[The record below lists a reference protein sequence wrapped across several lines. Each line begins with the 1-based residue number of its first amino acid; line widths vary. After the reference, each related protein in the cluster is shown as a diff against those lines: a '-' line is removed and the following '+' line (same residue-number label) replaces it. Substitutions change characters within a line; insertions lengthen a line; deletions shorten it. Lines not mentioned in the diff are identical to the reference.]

1 MCFFR
6 YDETGSVF
14 RTATPRPGT
23 SFPNSKVH
31 FQAGAQEAGR
41 EIGSQR
47 FSGRNKNHRIIVI
60 STWWSS
66 QWGLGVC
73 LMITTGWPGCFWNES
88 TLERERERT
97 GGGGGLCAFI
107 LYISLYI
114 YIYCIHNMKRVAAGW
129 NIAVLLVTWF
139 DDGEA
144 RAVRVKIFPFHD
156 DGLYN
161 IKRRREE
168 VVGRPRRGGG
178 GICLAQLVPVA
189 AAAFSFFSYYKD
201 ACCREFEEKKKKF
214 SFFFLDE
221 WMTKPFDDVTRCNGP
236 IKKSLAATITRP
248 SFFL

>member
-1 MCFFR
+1 MSVWWLQRGGPAAF
-6 YDETGSVF
+6 ETNQHL
-14 RTATPRPGT
+14 R
-23 SFPNSKVH
+23 
-31 FQAGAQEAGR
+31 
-41 EIGSQR
+41 
-47 FSGRNKNHRIIVI
+47 
-60 STWWSS
+60 
-66 QWGLGVC
+66 
-73 LMITTGWPGCFWNES
+73 
-88 TLERERERT
+88 EREREPAAAAYAP
-97 GGGGGLCAFI
+97 LYI
-107 LYISLYI
+107 YISLYI

-201 ACCREFEEKKKKF
+201 ACCREFEEKKKKKKF
-214 SFFFLDE
+214 SFFFSTNE
-221 WMTKPFDDVTRCNGP
+221 WRSHLMMWRDAMAQLKNH
-236 IKKSLAATITRP
+236 
-248 SFFL
+248 

>member
-1 MCFFR
+1 MSVWWLQRGGPAAF
-6 YDETGSVF
+6 ETNQHL
-14 RTATPRPGT
+14 R
-23 SFPNSKVH
+23 
-31 FQAGAQEAGR
+31 
-41 EIGSQR
+41 
-47 FSGRNKNHRIIVI
+47 
-60 STWWSS
+60 
-66 QWGLGVC
+66 
-73 LMITTGWPGCFWNES
+73 
-88 TLERERERT
+88 EREREPAAAAAYAP
-97 GGGGGLCAFI
+97 LYI
-107 LYISLYI
+107 YISLYI